1 MEKGNV
7 LVPIF
12 QFYFWDQ
19 EDHTPTCICMGMP
32 IYKTHTSNSSDLGI
46 HTHEFQHPS
55 PETYKL
61 ISNIKGLFKHRT
73 SQGKKGTFICK

>member
-7 LVPIF
+7 LVHILT
-12 QFYFWDQ
+12 FYLWEQ
-19 EDHTPTCICMGMP
+19 EDHTRTYICMGMP
-32 IYKTHTSNSSDLGI
+32 IYKTHTSNSSDLDI
-46 HTHEFQHPS
+46 HTYECQHPS

-73 SQGKKGTFICK
+73 F

>member
-1 MEKGNV
+1 
-7 LVPIF
+7 
-12 QFYFWDQ
+12 
-19 EDHTPTCICMGMP
+19 MGMP
-32 IYKTHTSNSSDLGI
+32 IYKTHTPNSSDLDI